1 MTTSGE
7 QPYAPPPPPGQ
18 QPQSGQS
25 QQAPPPS
32 GYQPPGQQQSY
43 GQQQPYGQPPQG
55 APGGYQAPQQPS
67 SGRYHVNVMGQEYG
81 PYGLT
86 ELAAMATNGQLKGDS
101 PVRGEGSDNWFPA
114 SQVPGLFSTR
124 EWMTTLLLSVL
135 VGGFGVDRM
144 YLGQVGLGV
153 LKLVT
158 CGGMTIWTIIDIVLV
173 ATRKMVDVDG
183 RPLR

>member
-1 MTTSGE
+1 MGGVIL
-7 QPYAPPPPPGQ
+7 PP
-18 QPQSGQS
+18 
-25 QQAPPPS
+25 A
-32 GYQPPGQQQSY
+32 
-43 GQQQPYGQPPQG
+43 
-55 APGGYQAPQQPS
+55 AWRDRA
-67 SGRYHVNVMGQEYG
+67 
-81 PYGLT
+81 GLA